1 MMMTTSGKVA
11 MKGFSFIELLASVAI
26 MGLLASVA
34 LPLAETTVRRQ
45 KENELRTALRDIRQ
59 GIDAYKA
66 ASINGKIAKR
76 AEESGYPKTLEELVS
91 GVEDASQPGSKLY
104 FLRRIPR
111 DPFSQDASVSSV
123 DTWRVRS
130 FQSPPD
136 NPRPGDDVFDISSKS
151 TQHGLNGIPYN
162 EW

>member
-1 MMMTTSGKVA
+1 MTASGKVA

-91 GVEDASQPGSKLY
+91 GVDDASQPGSKLY

>member
-1 MMMTTSGKVA
+1 MTITASEKVT

-151 TQHGLNGIPYN
+151 TQHGLNGIPYS

>member
-1 MMMTTSGKVA
+1 MTMTASGKVA

-111 DPFSQDASVSSV
+111 DPFSQDASVSSIE
-123 DTWRVRS
+123 TWRVRS
-130 FQSPPD
+130 FQSPSD

-151 TQHGLNGIPYN
+151 TQHGLNGIPYS

>member
-1 MMMTTSGKVA
+1 MTMTASGKVA

-151 TQHGLNGIPYN
+151 TQHGLNGIPYS

>member
-1 MMMTTSGKVA
+1 MTMTASGKVA

-91 GVEDASQPGSKLY
+91 GVDDASQPGSKLY